1 MNCDNSITHMKSHA
15 NDLMQMISHDDL
27 GLVPWKSTGRSTDF
41 IFFFMDS
48 GRTLYGI
55 TRHNNKNIIPIIFHA
70 DSAGMSNSVISP
82 AEFRD
87 SSRIPGGIP
96 GGE

>member
-1 MNCDNSITHMKSHA
+1 
-15 NDLMQMISHDDL
+15 MISRDDL

-41 IFFFMDS
+41 NFFFTEL

-55 TRHNNKNIIPIIFHA
+55 TRHNNRNTIPIIFRA

-87 SSRIPGGIP
+87 
-96 GGE
+96 